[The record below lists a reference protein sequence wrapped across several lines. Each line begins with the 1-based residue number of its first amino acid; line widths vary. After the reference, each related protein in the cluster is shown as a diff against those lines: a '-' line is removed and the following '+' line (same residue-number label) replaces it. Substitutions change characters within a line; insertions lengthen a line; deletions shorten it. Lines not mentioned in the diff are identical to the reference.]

1 VVPSPKP
8 FPYSPSLPTATETR
22 KIKKTSLYGFPVTF
36 LNQKKLLLKIDI
48 KLYVFLSVFSVLIYI
63 FGKITNPT
71 K

>member
-22 KIKKTSLYGFPVTF
+22 KIKKNQPLRFSRNIPESKEVTF
-36 LNQKKLLLKIDI
+36 ENRYKTIC
-48 KLYVFLSVFSVLIYI
+48 FLSVFSVLIYI